1 MPGLAS
7 AADDPSAGVRV
18 VVTPSQSSFFAGELF
33 SVTVTFTNT
42 HSQSQPGPS
51 SSTSRHK
58 RGAHSISSA
67 PLARPPTSP
76 GPPSTPVPT
85 SARFATASPEDASV
99 RRGLVGKVPVPQAKG
114 SEELPELLEQRRR
127 RLLAKSLSVSI
138 APWELEEQIGEANV
152 AAAPKSGVLP
162 GHPPTSP
169 RVSSPLTRSE
179 TLSLGSKHP
188 HARKQSLIDGQAEVS
203 APTPA
208 SSSSTF
214 SLALDPIVEGV
225 SSPYPSTPSLA
236 SPTIE
241 TPTHGATVYAYPRAA
256 TRRQSQMS
264 LGHGY
269 PSGSLKTPRAAS
281 DELILYSYAQL
292 KGTLSLTPSPS
303 LHSTQEQR
311 HTLAATRA
319 ALLKR
324 NVVGGGRM
332 DISASLSPGVGH
344 RRRPTH
350 SRTASFSSGLMNL
363 ISSAEHSSLVPSPSF
378 APSSSSSLSPSH
390 DFPAFPG
397 RTNSLGHRARPS
409 TSLIQ
414 SPRTRFVS
422 SPAAPASAPVGLG
435 IGGLGIDGGGGAVE
449 STGIRLGQME
459 EEEVD
464 PEAPLPTF
472 EVQPAMLAVDL
483 VLGPGESRS
492 YTYSLPLPDILP
504 PTFKGRTLKFAYE
517 LEVGTCRAGSAAAG
531 LMSKGSVSRVMR
543 VPIRV
548 YGSVVVGR
556 TPRPY
561 DVLWPLS
568 KGATAVQGKVVEET
582 GKVVNRAGKGPIVPP
597 QPASA
602 PLTGTF
608 DDLRDYARRLL
619 GSFPDPSARGVRIK
633 LPAEA
638 ISPVPQSASPR
649 TDGFL
654 VGGGGGGEGYG
665 VWAEEE
671 KRLEREMEREM
682 ERAEGGL
689 SGCREAVEILTRN
702 PKKASYDVN
711 KDGVKVAVL
720 TFAKGAYRLGET
732 VVGVVEINER
742 QSRARVV
749 QLSAILEAHESLPS
763 TISPQTPTRQ
773 LKRVHAEHHSSHL
786 LSTLRTT
793 FTLDIPSDAAPAFQV
808 RVGQDVPGGPV
819 TRFGGLEWKVRLCLL
834 VAVVGGGAGAG
845 VGGEGEG
852 AGWVG
857 SEGVRVRGMRREG
870 GRGEWGSCW
879 VATRGLAPM
888 EKVVP
893 MPQRQRQQRRMS
905 RAALNKEVLQSPKTM
920 GWGAFLAASLFGAG
934 TGTAGIEAGT
944 ESGDVEGYDEE
955 EEGEEEEEEGYDG
968 IKPDLA
974 GGVGVGVSYGGGED
988 GWKDVRMETV
998 ECEVPVRIWPG
1009 NTAFKAADIVFDV

>member
-378 APSSSSSLSPSH
+378 APPSSSSLSP
-390 DFPAFPG
+390 
-397 RTNSLGHRARPS
+397 
-409 TSLIQ
+409 
-414 SPRTRFVS
+414 

-435 IGGLGIDGGGGAVE
+435 IGGLGIDGGGGAVD
-449 STGIRLGQME
+449 STGMRLGGME

-582 GKVVNRAGKGPIVPP
+582 GKVVNRAGKE
-597 QPASA
+597 PASA

-638 ISPVPQSASPR
+638 ISPVPQ
-649 TDGFL
+649 
-654 VGGGGGGEGYG
+654 
-665 VWAEEE
+665 
-671 KRLEREMEREM
+671 EMEREM

-819 TRFGGLEWKVRLCLL
+819 TRFGGLEWK
-834 VAVVGGGAGAG
+834 AQA
-845 VGGEGEG
+845 
-852 AGWVG
+852 
-857 SEGVRVRGMRREG
+857 
-870 GRGEWGSCW
+870 
-879 VATRGLAPM
+879 
-888 EKVVP
+888 
-893 MPQRQRQQRRMS
+893 
-905 RAALNKEVLQSPKTM
+905 
-920 GWGAFLAASLFGAG
+920 
-934 TGTAGIEAGT
+934 
-944 ESGDVEGYDEE
+944 
-955 EEGEEEEEEGYDG
+955 
-968 IKPDLA
+968 
-974 GGVGVGVSYGGGED
+974 
-988 GWKDVRMETV
+988 
-998 ECEVPVRIWPG
+998 
-1009 NTAFKAADIVFDV
+1009 